1 MKLPLLVSV
10 LPLSSVSV
18 LLFAETKLP
27 VPLRLIAPTPPS
39 TTFTPLAGLTMRLPT
54 FSGPALFRVP
64 PLSVRLLSVS
74 GALLSRLI
82 VPLLLM
88 LLSAVSLCVLLLR
101 LMVALLTILLSPLLP
116 VLLLKL
122 TLPPLTVSAP
132 RLLPAALLNVV
143 CAVPLLLRAAALT
156 AVASVLTALPEKLSV
171 PLPLSVPPRVL
182 RPPPKF
188 STLAL
193 AV

>member
-1 MKLPLLVSV
+1 MP
-10 LPLSSVSV
+10 
-18 LLFAETKLP
+18 
-27 VPLRLIAPTPPS
+27 PLRLSVGNAV
-39 TTFTPLAGLTMRLPT
+39 AWV
-54 FSGPALFRVP
+54 LFRLKVP
-64 PLSVRLLSVS
+64 PL
-74 GALLSRLI
+74 
-82 VPLLLM
+82 
-88 LLSAVSLCVLLLR
+88 
-101 LMVALLTILLSPLLP
+101 MVILLSPLLP